1 MTLTVKSLLQH
12 SIPPSTNKPPSTVK
26 ISPVTQDEPAE
37 HKKAAAAATSSG
49 FPKDFNGYCSV
60 TSCSLPSYSA
70 LANSVLISAGE
81 IAFTRI
87 SGPSSAASVRVR
99 CETPALLMPYS
110 PIPAPGISEVTEERL
125 TTRP

>member
-1 MTLTVKSLLQH
+1 PIFLQLRL
-12 SIPPSTNKPPSTVK
+12 PPATDNPPSTVK
-26 ISPVTQDEPAE
+26 ICPVTQDEAAE

-87 SGPSSAASVRVR
+87 SRPSSAASV
-99 CETPALLMPYS
+99 
-110 PIPAPGISEVTEERL
+110 PGRQEAHTL
-125 TTRP
+125 A